1 MSCNARRIQSQ
12 RFSHML
18 MMVINIIVIILVTPP
33 KAYQLK
39 VDTVMDATK
48 YYGVVI

>member
-1 MSCNARRIQSQ
+1 
-12 RFSHML
+12 ML
-18 MMVINIIVIILVTPP
+18 MMVIIIIVIILVTPP

-48 YYGVVI
+48 YYGVKKNLP